1 MLLWFTLKLENAFI
15 DLQFD
20 TKKPLSEW
28 RWFFI
33 VKISFLFK
41 ICKKI
46 WSFSVFLK
54 EERDEP
60 EYPEKAKPKPW
71 TSTAKLFAL
80 KYMKDELL
88 NRRLGYN
95 KTMCRL

>member
-1 MLLWFTLKLENAFI
+1 MLLWFTLELENAFI

-20 TKKPLSEW
+20 TKNLY
-28 RWFFI
+28 
-33 VKISFLFK
+33 LNDG
-41 ICKKI
+41 KKI

-60 EYPEKAKPKPW
+60 EYPEKTKPKPW

-95 KTMCRL
+95 KTLDRLKF